1 VRSLVQTVVS
11 VSGLLAL
18 ASTGLQE
25 RQHAAVVALA
35 GAPTSLLLSADRFL
49 DARPE
54 LDPSREVRAELL
66 DVLGLFGVRLCVSLV
81 RLGSAP
87 DAGSLATAL
96 RRLSGL
102 EEVRALLLERFMN
115 RAGVLKAQHAV
126 RTVEAALADRPVPAA
141 GALRRRIEGVL
152 AGAHEL
158 TELRLLGDLR
168 TGELDLGDDA
178 ALLDAERL
186 LGVEGSSARER
197 LGVDAEATDADV
209 RTAAIEALRRWQR
222 RASSPLATPDLRR
235 AAELVRR
242 TCEGLLG

>member
-1 VRSLVQTVVS
+1 M
-11 VSGLLAL
+11 G
-18 ASTGLQE
+18 
-25 RQHAAVVALA
+25 
-35 GAPTSLLLSADRFL
+35 
-49 DARPE
+49 
-54 LDPSREVRAELL
+54 
-66 DVLGLFGVRLCVSLV
+66 
-81 RLGSAP
+81 
-87 DAGSLATAL
+87 
-96 RRLSGL
+96 
-102 EEVRALLLERFMN
+102 

-126 RTVEAALADRPVPAA
+126 RTVEAALADRPVPEA

-168 TGELDLGDDA
+168 TGELDLGDDD

-197 LGVDAEATDADV
+197 LGLDADAADADV

-222 RASSPLATPDLRR
+222 RGSSPLATPDLRR
-235 AAELVRR
+235 TAELVRR